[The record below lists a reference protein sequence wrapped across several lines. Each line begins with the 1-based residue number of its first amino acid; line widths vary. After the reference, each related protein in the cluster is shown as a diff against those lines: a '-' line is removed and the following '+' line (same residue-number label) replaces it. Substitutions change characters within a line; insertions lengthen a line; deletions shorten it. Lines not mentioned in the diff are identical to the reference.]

1 MKTDGRAQP
10 NKGAY
15 LETDSDSHSSQ
26 VERLI
31 RPRHFDASVEK
42 MCSELAH
49 GVFFAVNKKRTLCTG
64 LLLPSQQFRLVGVG
78 GKAIDRVDARPN
90 RNIFAE
96 DVHLRGAVDNLACKR
111 PNGCVADEHDARIL
125 PTEIVLEGVAHA
137 AAGAHAQ
144 AGHDDGPAM
153 DTVDRDGLGGFTR
166 EMQSWQGKR
175 VVSLLKQLR
184 DRRLKAFR
192 MA

>member
-31 RPRHFDASVEK
+31 RLRHFDASVEK

-78 GKAIDRVDARPN
+78 GKAIDGVDASPN

-96 DVHLRGAVDNLACKR
+96 DVHFRGAVDNLACKS
-111 PNGCVADEHDARIL
+111 PNGRIADEHDARIL
-125 PTEIVLEGVAHA
+125 PTEIVPEVVAHA
-137 AAGAHAQ
+137 ATSAHAR
-144 AGHDDGPAM
+144 AGHDDSLAADAVYRNGFG
-153 DTVDRDGLGGFTR
+153 GLPR
-166 EMQSWQGKR
+166 KM
-175 VVSLLKQLR
+175 
-184 DRRLKAFR
+184 
-192 MA
+192 